1 MIREI
6 SGSILSSPSETINVT
21 RAKGRAMCEF
31 VGDDVDMK
39 TLSESDKKKLR
50 DHLERRKEQLQKRV
64 YELDEAIQKIK

>member
-1 MIREI
+1 
-6 SGSILSSPSETINVT
+6 
-21 RAKGRAMCEF
+21 MCEF

-39 TLSESDKKKLR
+39 ALSESDKKKLR